1 MGRAGM
7 TGFWAVTVLLVLAA
21 ALLCAGT
28 AASGMDMD
36 TGDAEEYYL
45 EKEYELAA
53 DIRGMLQREGM
64 VNSGVM
70 VTRVVEADG
79 SRSYTGTVHHGA
91 IDNMSDAERQQLLR
105 RLENLNFE
113 GEGCTFSHQFLLDD

>member
-1 MGRAGM
+1 MERAGM
-7 TGFWAVTVLLVLAA
+7 TGFWAVTVLFLLVA

-28 AASGMDMD
+28 AVSGTNID
-36 TGDAEEYYL
+36 TGEMEEYYQ

-53 DIRGMLQREGM
+53 DIRGMLQREGLE
-64 VNSGVM
+64 NSGVM

-79 SRSYTGTVHHGA
+79 SRSYTVTVHHGD
-91 IDNMSDAERQQLLR
+91 IDNMSDAEKEQLLR

-113 GEGCTFSHQFLLDD
+113 GEGCIFSHQFLLHD

>member
-1 MGRAGM
+1 MERAGM
-7 TGFWAVTVLLVLAA
+7 MGFWAVTVLFLLVA

-28 AASGMDMD
+28 AVSGTDM
-36 TGDAEEYYL
+36 GARELEKYYR

-64 VNSGVM
+64 ENSGVM

-79 SRSYTGTVHHGA
+79 SRSYTVTVHHSG
-91 IDNMSDAERQQLLR
+91 IDNMSEAERQQLLR

>member
-1 MGRAGM
+1 MDRAGM
-7 TGFWAVTVLLVLAA
+7 TGFWAVTVLFLLVAV
-21 ALLCAGT
+21 LLCAGT
-28 AASGMDMD
+28 AVSGSDIGKD
-36 TGDAEEYYL
+36 ELEEYYR

-53 DIRGMLQREGM
+53 DIRGMLQREGFE
-64 VNSGVM
+64 NSGVM

-79 SRSYTGTVHHGA
+79 SRSYTVTVHHGA
-91 IDNMSDAERQQLLR
+91 IDKMSDAERQQLLL

>member
-1 MGRAGM
+1 MDRAGM
-7 TGFWAVTVLLVLAA
+7 TGFWAVTVLFLLVA
-21 ALLCAGT
+21 ALLCTEIAVSGT
-28 AASGMDMD
+28 D
-36 TGDAEEYYL
+36 TGTRELEEYYRV
-45 EKEYELAA
+45 KENKLAS
-53 DIRGMLQREGM
+53 DIRGMLQREGFE
-64 VNSGVM
+64 NSGIM

-79 SRSYTGTVHHGA
+79 SRRYTITIHHGD